1 MRRLRYSVAASL
13 DGCIAGPHGEF
24 DWIVMDPDIDFPAMY
39 REFDVL
45 LMGRHTYEVM
55 RAMGGEAGPALD
67 VPWVVVSRTLRAA
80 DHPGV
85 TIVTDPVQAATE
97 LKARPGEKDVW
108 LFGGGELFRTLLAAG
123 LVDTVEV
130 AVIPVL
136 LGGGIPLL
144 PTPGPRANLRLASH
158 RRYEKSGIV
167 FVVYDV
173 VRG

>member
-1 MRRLRYSVAASL
+1 MPRLRYSVAASL
-13 DGCIAGPHGEF
+13 DGYIAGPNGEF

-39 REFDVL
+39 REFDTL
-45 LMGRHTYEVM
+45 LMGRKTYDVM
-55 RAMGGEAGPALD
+55 VAMGEEAGPALG
-67 VPWVVVSRTLRAA
+67 VAWVVVSRTMRAEEYP
-80 DHPGV
+80 DV
-85 TIVTDPVQAATE
+85 TIVTDPVRTATE
-97 LKARPGEKDVW
+97 LKARTSEKDVW

-144 PTPGPRANLRLASH
+144 PTPGPRASLRLTSQ
-158 RRYEKSGIV
+158 RLYDKSGIV

-173 VRG
+173 I